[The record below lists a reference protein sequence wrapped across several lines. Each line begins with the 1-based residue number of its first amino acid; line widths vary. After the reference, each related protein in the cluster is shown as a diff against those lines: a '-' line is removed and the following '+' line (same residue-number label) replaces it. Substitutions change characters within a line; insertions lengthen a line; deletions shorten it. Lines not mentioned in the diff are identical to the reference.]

1 MRKFKAISLFCGC
14 GGADLGLIGGF
25 NYLDQNYPDNP
36 FKIIHASDINAKA
49 VETYNLNFEHKASI
63 QDIHELDISNLKA
76 DVIIGGFP
84 CQPFSTVNPTKT
96 PSKKSNQ
103 LFWEMARVI
112 NDVKPSIFVAE
123 NVQGFYRLN
132 NGFYFKLACNEFKK
146 IGYQIFHKLLDTS
159 EYGVPQKRKRIFI
172 VGVRNDIKSLF
183 EFPNPTHG
191 EDSCLTE
198 KVKLSEIIKD
208 LWPKEEKY
216 FFSKRAVEGV
226 KKAKNNMK
234 RAVAQDINGQCLT
247 ITSHL
252 AKVSLNSRDPVLLV
266 SKEKEL
272 YRRFTPQEAASIQSF
287 PLNFRFHG
295 SEGDSYRQIGNAIS
309 PVLMWHLS
317 KSILKILKKEK

>member
-1 MRKFKAISLFCGC
+1 MKKFKAISLFCGC

-25 NYLDQNYPDNP
+25 NYLNQNYSDNP
-36 FKIIHASDINAKA
+36 FEIIHASDINSKA
-49 VETYNLNFEHKASI
+49 VETYNLNFDHKASI
-63 QDIHELDISNLKA
+63 QDIHELDISKLRA

-96 PSKKSNQ
+96 PSEKGSQ

-123 NVQGFYRLN
+123 NVQGFYRLK
-132 NGFYFKLACNEFKK
+132 NGFYFNLACNEFKK
-146 IGYQIFHKLLDTS
+146 IGYRIFHKLLDTS

-172 VGVRNDIKSLF
+172 VGVRDDIKSLF

-191 EDSCLTE
+191 EESSLCE
-198 KVKLSEIIKD
+198 KVKLSEIVKD
-208 LWPKEEKY
+208 LWPKDDKY

-272 YRRFTPQEAASIQSF
+272 YRRFTPKEAASIQSF
-287 PLNFRFHG
+287 PVTFRFHG

-317 KSILKILKKEK
+317 KSILKVLNKQS